1 MYALK
6 TIEGADDAI
15 LIASVLEGDED
26 AFRTLVLRYEERV
39 FRVLARFTRDRMETE
54 DLAQEV
60 FLKVFRKLDTFQ
72 QDSAF
77 YTWVYRIAV
86 NTAADN
92 LSRRKR
98 RRLHLVSDDS
108 MLDHGPSG
116 ETGASAEAPLLEEE
130 MRQVTRQVLDGL
142 PEKYRTIL
150 ILREYEDLAYTAIAE
165 VLGCSIGTVE
175 SRLFRA
181 RKRFKEA
188 LERTHPDLVPQVRGG
203 HR

>member
-86 NTAADN
+86 NTATDQ

-130 MRQVTRQVLDGL
+130 MRQVTRQVRR
-142 PEKYRTIL
+142 P
-150 ILREYEDLAYTAIAE
+150 
-165 VLGCSIGTVE
+165 S
-175 SRLFRA
+175 
-181 RKRFKEA
+181 
-188 LERTHPDLVPQVRGG
+188 
-203 HR
+203 